1 MRRIVM
7 ILLACLLLA
16 TVSSAQR
23 TPTPPPEPE
32 VTPEATAEVV
42 VELLVP
48 TVLNRYPHDS
58 DSFTQGLVLHEGVF
72 YESAG
77 LYGESDVREVE
88 IETGAVLRQVPVDDA
103 YFAEGL
109 ALVDDWLIQIT
120 WQESTAFIYDRETFD
135 PLGTYTYEGEG
146 WGLCYDGTVLWMSD
160 GTEQLEQRDAETFE
174 VLDTVDV
181 TLDGRPLT
189 EWGIELLNEL
199 ECVGDSVYANV
210 WQTTFILRIEAAT
223 GIVTGVINA
232 ADLLT
237 PEEWGQLD
245 GGAVLNGIAY
255 HAEAE
260 TFYLTGKHWPW
271 LFEVTFEPVGVLE

>member
-7 ILLACLLLA
+7 ILLGCTLLTLVTA
-16 TVSSAQR
+16 AQD
-23 TPTPPPEPE
+23 TPTPSPEPE
-32 VTPEATAEVV
+32 LTPEATAEVV

-48 TVLNRYPHDS
+48 TVLNRFPHDP

-77 LYGESDVREVE
+77 LYGESDLREVAV
-88 IETGAVLRQVPVDDA
+88 ETGDVIRQMPVDET

-109 ALVDDWLIQIT
+109 ALVEDRLIQIT
-120 WQESTAFIYDRETFD
+120 WQESTAFIYDRETFE

-146 WGLCYDGTVLWMSD
+146 WGLCYDGSVLWMSD
-160 GTEQLEQRDAETFE
+160 GTEQLEQRDPDTFE
-174 VLDTVDV
+174 VVDTVDV

-189 EWGIELLNEL
+189 EWGIQLLNEL
-199 ECVGDSVYANV
+199 ECVGDSIYANV

-237 PEEWGQLD
+237 PEEWSQLS

-255 HAEAE
+255 NAEAE

-271 LFEVTFEPVGVLE
+271 LFEVMFEPVGVLE